1 MEKLHPNDRLKFTLF
16 GKTYRWKLVGGKMTL
31 VRIVMEDSK

>member
-16 GKTYRWKLVGGKMTL
+16 GKTYRWVLVGGKMTL
-31 VRIVMEDSK
+31 ARVPGKESK